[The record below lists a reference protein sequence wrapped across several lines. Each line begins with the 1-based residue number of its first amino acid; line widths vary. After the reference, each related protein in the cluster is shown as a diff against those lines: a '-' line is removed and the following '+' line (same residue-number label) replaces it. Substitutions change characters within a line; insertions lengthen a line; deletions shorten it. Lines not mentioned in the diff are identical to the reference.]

1 LKILIFGGTGFI
13 GRHLIPMLVS
23 EGYEVLLFTRN
34 PDSVAKYFMVKMNA
48 IGWDTKSPEKI
59 VEHFKGKYAVI
70 NLAGESIGSKLWTKK
85 QKNKILR
92 SRLIITTAITEAIN
106 LSADK
111 PVSVLQGSAIGFYGS
126 QSDTQIDERSAKGKG
141 FLSDV
146 VAAWEHVMNPI
157 NDDGL
162 RIIYLRTGIVLGNNG
177 GILPLVLLPFK
188 LFIGGHAGNGKQ
200 WVSWIHISDVVQAII
215 FLLKNETAAG
225 VYNLT
230 SPEPLR
236 MKDFARSAGKALRR
250 RSWFHI
256 PAFVLRLL
264 PNEMAD
270 DLLLTSQRVI
280 PERLMESGFQFNYK
294 DAGSALR
301 DLVDKNKD
309 HE

>member
-1 LKILIFGGTGFI
+1 MKILIFGGTGFI
-13 GRHLIPMLVS
+13 GRHLIPLLIS

-34 PDSVAKYFMVKMNA
+34 PDSVAKYFMDKINA
-48 IGWDTKSPEKI
+48 VGWDTKSPENI

-70 NLAGESIGSKLWTKK
+70 NLAGESIGAKLWTKK
-85 QKNKILR
+85 QKNKILN
-92 SRLIITTAITEAIN
+92 SRLIITTAIKEAIN

-126 QSDTQIDERSAKGKG
+126 QSDTQIDERSAKGNG
-141 FLSDV
+141 FLADV
-146 VAAWEHVMNPI
+146 VAAWEYAMNPI
-157 NDDGL
+157 SNDGL
-162 RIIYLRTGIVLGNNG
+162 KIIYLRTGIVLGKDG
-177 GILPLVLLPFK
+177 GILPLILLPFK
-188 LFIGGHAGNGKQ
+188 FFMGGHTGNGKQ
-200 WVSWIHISDVVQAII
+200 WVSWIHISDVVQAMI

-225 VYNLT
+225 LYNLT

-236 MKDFARSAGKALRR
+236 MKDFARLAGKAMRR
-250 RSWFHI
+250 PSWFHI
-256 PAFVLRLL
+256 PAFILRLL

-301 DLVDKNKD
+301 NLVDKNKE